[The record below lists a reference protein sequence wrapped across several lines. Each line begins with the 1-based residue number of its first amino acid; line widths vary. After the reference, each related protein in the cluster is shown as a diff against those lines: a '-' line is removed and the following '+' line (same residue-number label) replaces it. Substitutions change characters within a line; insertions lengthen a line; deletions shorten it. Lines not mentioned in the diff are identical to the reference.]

1 MARRRSCST
10 FVDCVAYAL
19 CQLKMESVTLK
30 EEQRSAMEAVY
41 NGYDAFVWLPTGYG
55 KGLCYQV
62 LPFIMDFKL
71 GLVESSKHSL
81 VLVVSP
87 LVALMVDQVTR
98 RSVNCII
105 VTSSGGIDKEQQS
118 SLFCSLL
125 FCTPEALIRSRWRH
139 SIEDAKVSRRIVSL
153 VTEREIWTSNH

>member
-1 MARRRSCST
+1 MAQRRSCST
-10 FVDCVAYAL
+10 FAECVSYAL

-41 NGYDAFVWLPTGYG
+41 NGYDVFVWLPTGYG
-55 KGLCYQV
+55 KSLCYQV

-87 LVALMVDQVTR
+87 LVALMVDQVTSLR
-98 RSVNCII
+98 KRSVNCSI
-105 VTSSGGIDKEQQS
+105 VTSSGGIDKD
-118 SLFCSLL
+118 LLTTDDSLL
-125 FCTPEALIRSRWRH
+125 TDSTLLYTRSYA
-139 SIEDAKVSRRIVSL
+139 IKDAKVSQIVL
-153 VTEREIWTSNH
+153 PCY